1 MSFEEKTTWVSL
13 VVTVVVLGVYSSF
26 VLGQLHRVPVLQ
38 IAYQWPMIITIGAM
52 IVMTIV
58 GTILMSIGTAI
69 SAEIRGK
76 GSVDD
81 IGRTDERDKH
91 INRRSELV
99 GYYVSSAG
107 VLGVLAL
114 AMLRYD
120 QFWIANALYLAMM
133 LGGLASAAAKLVAYR
148 RGF

>member
-26 VLGQLHRVPVLQ
+26 VLVQLQSVPVSQL
-38 IAYQWPMIITIGAM
+38 AYQRPMIITIGAM

-58 GTILMSIGTAI
+58 GTILMSIGTAVSAGI
-69 SAEIRGK
+69 SGK
-76 GSVDD
+76 GPVDD
-81 IGRTDERDKH
+81 IDRKDERDEH
-91 INRRSELV
+91 ISRRGELV

-133 LGGLASAAAKLVAYR
+133 LGGLASVAAKLFVYR